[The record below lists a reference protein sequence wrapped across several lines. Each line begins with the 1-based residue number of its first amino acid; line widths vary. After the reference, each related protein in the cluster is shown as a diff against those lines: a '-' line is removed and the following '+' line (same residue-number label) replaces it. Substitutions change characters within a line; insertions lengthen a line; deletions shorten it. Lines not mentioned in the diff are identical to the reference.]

1 MAFEEVNKFTC
12 VLFTDRNNETDYV
25 DVFSGDDCGA
35 QIGRLGGRQEFSL
48 GNRWCPVQH
57 GMILHDLLHVL
68 GLEHMHQHPKR
79 DDFVNIYWENII
91 EGVEPLY
98 ARIDDERFENFNTP
112 YDYESVMHF
121 GNVTFSKNKK
131 KTLEALDDDFKDKIG
146 QRKALSEG
154 DVKRIN
160 RMYSCA

>member
-1 MAFEEVNKFTC
+1 
-12 VLFTDRNNETDYV
+12 
-25 DVFSGDDCGA
+25 
-35 QIGRLGGRQEFSL
+35 
-48 GNRWCPVQH
+48 
-57 GMILHDLLHVL
+57 MILHDLLHVL

-98 ARIDDERFENFNTP
+98 ARIDDERFENFGTP